1 MYNSSNTGFLLDDN
15 VYFLNSDFEFS
26 FKLIFDSSSLIKEED
41 EEEANNN
48 SLDSRYFNL
57 NKGNNFVPK
66 NDDNDKEIKSGI
78 NQTLKSKNLLIILVT
93 KKNILVLVLM
103 KRKKANLLQ
112 YLCLQIKVKI

>member
-48 SLDSRYFNL
+48 SLDSRDKSNL
-57 NKGNNFVPK
+57 
-66 NDDNDKEIKSGI
+66 
-78 NQTLKSKNLLIILVT
+78 
-93 KKNILVLVLM
+93 
-103 KRKKANLLQ
+103 
-112 YLCLQIKVKI
+112 KVKKIY